1 VNKNSVLAFLL
12 IAITVVFFN
21 SDMWNNFWYGKILKK
36 PVPTYT
42 RPAPKSAPEPAPAEE
57 SAALKNIPPK
67 ESAIGEIDGAGE
79 AQLAE
84 NEEDSSDSALTKAA
98 EVEEFVIIETNRFIA
113 TVSTKGG
120 RIVSLQMKD
129 FYYTKGDR
137 KGEMIDLLPL
147 ESEGGGQLTINN
159 ESFDEKFFNTDSAA
173 SGAPIVVKD
182 EPFELALETK
192 SGRGQ
197 TVQKVFTF
205 QNDTYKIGYTVRKEG
220 LADQEVTLGWKGG
233 IEESE
238 RGVSEGMFQQNDRRR
253 AHYSNGKTANHI
265 EMSKKGA
272 EEPSGYFR
280 WVGMSSKYFF
290 VSVVADKIYDANLR
304 IDGRSVSR
312 NVSDKNPEIN
322 YAISFQKRAESNEVN
337 ASIYAGPNKVGEL
350 SQHGLGFEKTM
361 FPVISWAR
369 HIFWADLWFPP
380 IANIILRILLFFY
393 NIVRDYGIAIFL
405 LTLLTKIITYP
416 MTASSMKSMSKM
428 KDIQPKLMAIKQKY
442 KSNPQ
447 KMNAEIMAMYK
458 AEGIN
463 PLNPGCLPM
472 FLQMPIFIA
481 LFVVLRKAIELRGAS
496 SAILPWISDLSHPEV
511 LFTLPFSLPI
521 YGSNVALLPI
531 IMAALT
537 FYQQKMTIT
546 DPNQKMMIYMM
557 PIMMLVMFNGF
568 PAGVVFYWTLSSG
581 FGLLQQ
587 IWMNRKNKVTPA
599 AAAVGGTPVKKPM
612 PARKTASK
620 R

>member
-21 SDMWNNFWYGKILKK
+21 SDMWNKFWYETVLKR

-42 RPAPKSAPEPAPAEE
+42 RPAPRSAPAEE
-57 SAALKNIPPK
+57 QPALKSTPPQ
-67 ESAIGEIDGAGE
+67 ESTIGEIDGTGETQSAG
-79 AQLAE
+79 
-84 NEEDSSDSALTKAA
+84 NEEDRNDSTAAKAA
-98 EVEEFVIIETNRFIA
+98 AVEEFIVIETDRFIA

-147 ESEGGGQLTINN
+147 GSEGGAQLSINN
-159 ESFDEKFFNTDSAA
+159 VSYDEQFFSSGYAA
-173 SGAPIVVKD
+173 SENPIVVGD
-182 EPFELALETK
+182 EPFELVLETK
-192 SGRGQ
+192 SSRGK
-197 TVQKVFTF
+197 TVQKIFTF
-205 QNDTYKIGYTVRKEG
+205 QNDTYKIGYTVRGEG
-220 LADQEVTLGWKGG
+220 LTDQKVALGWKGG

-238 RGVSEGMFQQNDRRR
+238 QGGTGMFEHNERRR
-253 AHYSNGKTANHI
+253 AHFSDGKTAQHI
-265 EMSKKGA
+265 EMSKRGA
-272 EEPSGYFR
+272 EEPSGAYR
-280 WVGMSSKYFF
+280 WIGMSSKYFF
-290 VSVVADKIYDANLR
+290 ISVVADKIHDADLR
-304 IDGRSVSR
+304 IEGRNTSK
-312 NVSDKNPEIN
+312 NPNDKNPEIN
-322 YAISFQKRAESNEVN
+322 YAVSFQKQAQSDEVK
-337 ASIYAGPNKVGEL
+337 ASIFAGPSKFSEL
-350 SQHGLGFEKTM
+350 SQHGLAFEKTQ
-361 FPVISWAR
+361 FPVLSWAR
-369 HIFWADLWFPP
+369 HIFWADKWFPP
-380 IANIILRILLFFY
+380 IAEIILRVLLFFY
-393 NIVRDYGIAIFL
+393 NIFKDYGVAIFL

-428 KDIQPKLMAIKQKY
+428 KDIQPKLMAIKQKH

-481 LFVVLRKAIELRGAS
+481 LFVVLRKAVELRGAS
-496 SAILPWISDLSHPEV
+496 SAILPWISDLSHPEA
-511 LFTLPFSLPI
+511 LFTLPFSIPI

-546 DPNQKMMIYMM
+546 DPNQKMIVYMM
-557 PIMMLVMFNGF
+557 PILMLVMFNGF
-568 PAGVVFYWTLSSG
+568 PAGVVFYWTLSSA

-587 IWMNRKNKVTPA
+587 MWMNKKNRLAPA
-599 AAAVGGTPVKKPM
+599 VAAVGGTPVKKPM
-612 PARKTASK
+612 PAARKTASK